1 VNENLV
7 RIKQGT
13 LIVPGHGAPGNR
25 SDLVEFRAM
34 LVAVRDRVGQLKSEG
49 RSLDETIAAK
59 PTAQYDEKWGKGVI
73 DSAFFTRIVYA
84 SLP

>member
-1 VNENLV
+1 
-7 RIKQGT
+7 
-13 LIVPGHGAPGNR
+13 
-25 SDLVEFRAM
+25 M

-49 RSLDETIAAK
+49 RLLDETIAAK